1 MSSDPPVQ
9 GPVEEPLAHQS
20 ESHHHRDRKRV
31 RKKAHRRSRDYLRL
45 WRNALIVTGTVVLM
59 LLMWYFLAALFD

>member
-20 ESHHHRDRKRV
+20 ADQHRRKRV
-31 RKKAHRRSRDYLRL
+31 RKKASRRKR
-45 WRNALIVTGTVVLM
+45 ALGRVWLIAVLALAMIGVM
-59 LLMWYFLAALFD
+59 LLLWYFLADLLG